1 MTSLSGCIKGSC
13 WRRLGEAAPGL
24 SAPLS
29 STSKP
34 AALRLRGRGGPPET
48 SAHLQQLLL
57 RQLRTQVQLWSRLS
71 ASLLVVFSPF
81 FSFPDGAVSRLSA
94 EPVVRLNTWVVTDS
108 SHTSLP
114 VTSSPR
120 LGDDVYLEEV
130 QTDEDKLSCG
140 ILSSDST
147 FLPFTSDLDPQ
158 GTRSESEDET
168 ETFEPDSLAPK
179 WPAHPANTTNKPCS
193 LPLETEEK
201 TPEDEVV
208 TSAAVPTTPLEVG
221 DSSSQKDP
229 ETTADVG
236 EAEGEPPLEKGTG
249 AHRAELMHAHEA
261 AIKIQSWWRGQ
272 RTRSCHP
279 AAREVRSE
287 IRLRRMQEH
296 IVYLSEKLQR

>member
-1 MTSLSGCIKGSC
+1 
-13 WRRLGEAAPGL
+13 
-24 SAPLS
+24 
-29 STSKP
+29 
-34 AALRLRGRGGPPET
+34 
-48 SAHLQQLLL
+48 
-57 RQLRTQVQLWSRLS
+57 
-71 ASLLVVFSPF
+71 
-81 FSFPDGAVSRLSA
+81 A

-208 TSAAVPTTPLEVG
+208 TGAAVPTTSLEVG

-296 IVYLSEKLQR
+296 IVYLSEKLQRAEQRCEEERTHRLVQEEAVKFLWKQ